1 MRVLEPQVAAV
12 AAGREAQFQSDSEL
26 WIIQPVDEAIWRRC
40 SRPFP
45 VEPVRTL
52 DALHV
57 ATIERLSAAIEG
69 LVILSTDGRV
79 RANAQALGFAVAPD

>member
-1 MRVLEPQVAAV
+1 MAA
-12 AAGREAQFQSDSEL
+12 AAAAREAQFQSDSEL

-52 DALHV
+52 DALHL
-57 ATIERLSAAIEG
+57 ATIERLAGALER

-79 RANAQALGFAVAPD
+79 RANAQALGLAVAPD